1 MKHHKHQE
9 YIVKT
14 QIHGAV
20 PLLMQ
25 TDLSMKR
32 VAWNTEF
39 CDRSSLTYYFRRK
52 LGITP
57 HRFQKAARVWN
68 ASEGIDETHG

>member
-1 MKHHKHQE
+1 
-9 YIVKT
+9 
-14 QIHGAV
+14 
-20 PLLMQ
+20 MQ

-68 ASEGIDETHG
+68 ASKGIDETHG